1 MVCINIFPFCPALA
15 VDSKRLL
22 GYTVFVSINDY
33 RTILRRLMK
42 IIDIDLTNT
51 IAIAQLTT
59 VLIIVAFLL
68 AFLVFNK
75 VGQNLKSRKRS

>member
-1 MVCINIFPFCPALA
+1 
-15 VDSKRLL
+15 
-22 GYTVFVSINDY
+22 
-33 RTILRRLMK
+33 MK
-42 IIDIDLTNT
+42 ITDIDLTNT